1 MHRKRELYISSVY
14 PFTLRCVHAV
24 ASRQTKKNLQ
34 APQQTQNRHLCS
46 MSSPSLGYT
55 GEANPIED
63 DRQAAVY
70 ISATSAA
77 TSFFHIPLQQNPNG
91 MSLGYLV
98 ALSQVGTP
106 FVAVSMSPQKKTRRI
121 ISKIGVREV
130 PDVRQPGPARRISRP
145 CDTPSS
151 PIEPDLDVYAI
162 WTRDDAADE
171 RHSHPLNTSYSR
183 SSCLWR
189 VMARL
194 LDEKRSPNV
203 MTMDIL
209 VRHILLLNIS
219 HGFFPLDPT
228 SSVASSGAKDITS
241 RKHFLI
247 CWKL

>member
-1 MHRKRELYISSVY
+1 
-14 PFTLRCVHAV
+14 
-24 ASRQTKKNLQ
+24 
-34 APQQTQNRHLCS
+34 

-98 ALSQVGTP
+98 ALSQVGTFRGCLHDP
-106 FVAVSMSPQKKTRRI
+106 AEEDKADNIQDWRE
-121 ISKIGVREV
+121 REV

-145 CDTPSS
+145 CDTPSN

-183 SSCLWR
+183 SSCLQS
-189 VMARL
+189 
-194 LDEKRSPNV
+194 D
-203 MTMDIL
+203 
-209 VRHILLLNIS
+209 
-219 HGFFPLDPT
+219 G
-228 SSVASSGAKDITS
+228 
-241 RKHFLI
+241 
-247 CWKL
+247 